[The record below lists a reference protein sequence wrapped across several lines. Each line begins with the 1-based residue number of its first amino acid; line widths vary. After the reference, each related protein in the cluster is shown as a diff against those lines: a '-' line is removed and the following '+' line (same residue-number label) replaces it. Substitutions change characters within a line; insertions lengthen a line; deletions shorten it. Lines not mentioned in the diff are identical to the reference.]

1 MPPRGNQKKKKKKTN
16 KLKSPQKYTPKTQET
31 KHKNKKGNSFHQTQK
46 IRRSDFLIK
55 LAETQQFSKPTKNKK
70 KIAARK
76 TFLPGHRYSTKA

>member
-1 MPPRGNQKKKKKKTN
+1 MPPRGNQKKKKKNTN
-16 KLKSPQKYTPKTQET
+16 KWKCHQKSSTKTQET